1 MRGIVENM
9 NVPNLGFLLSA
20 ETHHLGWL
28 LVHSSDAADAL
39 FSRPTSSSNVFFALA
54 LLAIAGGGE
63 LV

>member
-1 MRGIVENM
+1 M

-28 LVHSSDAADAL
+28 LVHSSGAADAL
-39 FSRPTSSSNVFFALA
+39 FSAQHHRPMCYLHWR
-54 LLAIAGGGE
+54 LAIAGGGE

>member
-39 FSRPTSSSNVFFALA
+39 FSRPTSSDVLFALA

-63 LV
+63 PV